1 MGEQLLAKWGNQ
13 WYLSSSI
20 HDSSAT
26 YVFDLTSR
34 IILIF
39 LYKVIKY

>member
-1 MGEQLLAKWGNQ
+1 MMRIYRIASN
-13 WYLSSSI
+13 
-20 HDSSAT
+20 SSAT
-26 YVFDLTSR
+26 YVFDLMSR

>member
-1 MGEQLLAKWGNQ
+1 MGEQLLAKWGISGI
-13 WYLSSSI
+13 YPAVFMI
-20 HDSSAT
+20 HAT